1 MDPFPSIVKVFSF
14 LIQEEN
20 QHSVKIVNPDTEA
33 TFAVRA
39 NHGNRY
45 VPKNSS
51 SNSKN
56 SQTAHTNSIATSS
69 DVAQQGS
76 SLANECLKTQQC
88 HQLIARLT
96 AQLQAASTSENP
108 STSVNAA
115 MQGEISSQI
124 NNFSL
129 QLPKCWNV
137 DSRASRH
144 VCFSKAMF
152 ETLYPI
158 TGSSVVLSDKYV
170 ISVGFAGTVRFSS
183 KLVLKDVLCP

>member
-39 NHGNRY
+39 NHGNRKNRPQCSHYNILGQTRDKFYKLHGYPSGY

-115 MQGEISSQI
+115 MQDMFVSQRPCSRLCI
-124 NNFSL
+124 LSL
-129 QLPKCWNV
+129 V
-137 DSRASRH
+137 A
-144 VCFSKAMF
+144 
-152 ETLYPI
+152 
-158 TGSSVVLSDKYV
+158 VL
-170 ISVGFAGTVRFSS
+170 FCQTNM
-183 KLVLKDVLCP
+183 